1 MARCGHC
8 LARVSTVMLLC
19 LALERALDIT
29 LGIADYCCSSS
40 SDATI
45 GAAETPMLRCGGYA
59 VNDGDSKEVLRIL
72 AVRRM
77 DEIREMVERLQG
89 AAVVSSVEA
98 VYRGVYTRVL
108 DTLLE
113 LLLAKINTVK
123 L

>member
-40 SDATI
+40 SAGGD
-45 GAAETPMLRCGGYA
+45 GAGETPMLRCGGYA